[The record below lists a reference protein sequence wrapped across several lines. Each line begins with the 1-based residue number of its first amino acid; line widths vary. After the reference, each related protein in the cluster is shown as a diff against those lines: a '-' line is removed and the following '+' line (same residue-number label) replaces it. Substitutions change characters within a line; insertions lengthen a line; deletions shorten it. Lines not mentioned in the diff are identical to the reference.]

1 MRHFLIVGVLVL
13 IVAVATYAGLDA
25 AGLLPTAASAQAVPI
40 DWLWNYQVMAISFLF
55 ALIVVPLLYSL
66 VVFRRKKG
74 DTSDAEH
81 IEGNTPLEITWTVIP
96 LITVVV
102 FAYMGAWSLRET
114 RRVDPEA
121 MVIKVHAQQ
130 FSWSFEY
137 PEGFVTDE
145 LHLPVGQQVLLKM
158 DSKDVIHSFWVPE
171 FRVKQDVVP
180 GRVTELRITPTL
192 EGNYKVRC
200 AELCGAAHY
209 SMEKNVVV
217 QEQEAFV
224 AWTAKQVEAFAAAQ
238 TPEGQG
244 ELLVKSNG
252 CTGCH
257 TLTGATLVG
266 PTWKGLFGS
275 QVSLADGSTVTADEA
290 FITESILNPSATIV
304 AGFEGAA
311 AMPAYTFTEEE
322 LSYIIAYLMTLK

>member
-1 MRHFLIVGVLVL
+1 M
-13 IVAVATYAGLDA
+13 Y
-25 AGLLPTAASAQAVPI
+25 
-40 DWLWNYQVMAISFLF
+40 
-55 ALIVVPLLYSL
+55 
-66 VVFRRKKG
+66 
-74 DTSDAEH
+74 
-81 IEGNTPLEITWTVIP
+81 
-96 LITVVV
+96 
-102 FAYMGAWSLRET
+102 
-114 RRVDPEA
+114 
-121 MVIKVHAQQ
+121 
-130 FSWSFEY
+130 
-137 PEGFVTDE
+137 
-145 LHLPVGQQVLLKM
+145 
-158 DSKDVIHSFWVPE
+158 
-171 FRVKQDVVP
+171 QDVV
-180 GRVTELRITPTL
+180 
-192 EGNYKVRC
+192 
-200 AELCGAAHY
+200 
-209 SMEKNVVV
+209 V
-217 QEQEAFV
+217 QDQESFL
-224 AWTAKQVEAFAAAQ
+224 AWTAEQVEAYAAAQ